1 MKKFTYKLCGFAAV
15 IVSTAVLGGC
25 GGTEK
30 DAADAASDSA
40 AAATAAV
47 VEDTAKE
54 AKPIDEIYA
63 EIAQKVELVS
73 PVEMDDEFISN
84 YYGIEPDTLEEYVFS
99 MSEEATSAE
108 TVVIMKVKDDA
119 AVSDLETALNTVIDE
134 KRAEME
140 NYLPE
145 QFEIVDK
152 SSVSSKGNYVWL
164 VISQNQDAIIEI
176 IEADI

>member
-1 MKKFTYKLCGFAAV
+1 MKKLTYKIGGLAV
-15 IVSTAVLGGC
+15 ALVSAVLLGGC
-25 GGTEK
+25 GGAEEN
-30 DAADAASDSA
+30 SA
-40 AAATAAV
+40 AVSTDNVSAQKI
-47 VEDTAKE
+47 EDEVKE
-54 AKPIDEIYA
+54 TKSVDEIYS
-63 EIAQKVELVS
+63 EITQSVELIS

-108 TVVIMKVKDDA
+108 TVVIMKAKDEA
-119 AVSDLETALNTVIDE
+119 AVSDIEAALNTVIDE

-164 VISQNQDAIIEI
+164 VISQNQDAILEI